1 MNQNKMITGPS
12 DLALGCVA
20 AGYIVLKLATIYK
33 GIDGTQLDLI
43 FLCGLLGSE
52 VYRFKSSLSERTFYE
67 NTGRGII
74 VAGLIIMFIS
84 KLQNFFT
91 Q

>member
-1 MNQNKMITGPS
+1 MNQNKMIAGPS

-52 VYRFKSSLSERTFYE
+52 GYRFKSSLGSRSVYK
-67 NTGRGII
+67 NLGHGIFLG
-74 VAGLIIMFIS
+74 AFLILFIA
-84 KLQNFFT
+84 KLHDFFLL
-91 Q
+91 

>member
-1 MNQNKMITGPS
+1 MIKNGKRISSS
-12 DLALGCVA
+12 DVAVGCIG
-20 AGYIVLKLATIYK
+20 AGYIILKLVAIYK
-33 GIDGTQLDLI
+33 NIESTQLDLI
-43 FLCGLLGSE
+43 FLCGLLGSK

-74 VAGLIIMFIS
+74 VAGLIIIFIS